1 VKAIRIHRF
10 GGPEVLQLEEVPEPR
25 CGPDDVRVAVH
36 ATSVNPVDFKIR
48 NGDQRAVVWIRKP
61 FTPGMDASGVVLEVG
76 AHVKSFAVGDEVFS
90 TPSHLRQGTC
100 AEEVVIRANEVA
112 RKPQNLTHLEAASLP
127 LVLMTAWY
135 CFVKSARLKAG
146 QTVLVQAGAGGVGS
160 VAIQLAR
167 ALSAG
172 EVWATCSGRNVE
184 LVRSLGAT
192 AIDYTKEDY
201 RQVASG
207 CDVVLD
213 SLGGDEL
220 WKAVQTVRRGGHV
233 SCITPSFP
241 QLVKQFG
248 PWGAMPVFG
257 AWAVGAMAWP
267 WLSRQVTVR
276 FVTRFAH
283 GDILQSLV
291 PLIEAGKLRPVVD
304 RVFPLAALAEAHR
317 YLETGRARGKV
328 VIQVR

>member
-1 VKAIRIHRF
+1 MKAIRIHRF
-10 GGPEVLQLEEVPEPR
+10 GGPEVLQLEEIPVPT
-25 CGPDDVRVAVH
+25 CGPNDLRIAVH

-48 NGDQRAVVWIRKP
+48 EGVQRAVVWISKP
-61 FTPGMDASGVVLEVG
+61 FTPGMDLSGVVLEVG
-76 AHVKSFAVGDEVFS
+76 QNVKTFAVGDEVIS

-100 AEEVVIRANEVA
+100 AEEVVVRASEVA
-112 RKPQNLTHLEAASLP
+112 RKPKNLSHEEAASLP

-135 CFVKSARLKAG
+135 CFVKSARLKPGAK
-146 QTVLVQAGAGGVGS
+146 VLVQAGSGGVGS

-167 ALSAG
+167 ALGAA
-172 EVWATCSGRNVE
+172 EVWATCSTRNVE

-192 AIDYTKEDY
+192 PIDYTKEDY
-201 RQVASG
+201 RQVANG

-241 QLVKQFG
+241 QLVKKFG
-248 PWGAMPVFG
+248 PYGAMPVFG
-257 AWAVGAMAWP
+257 VWALWAMAWP
-267 WLSRQVTVR
+267 LISRFVSVR

-283 GDILQSLV
+283 GDVLQSLV
-291 PLIEAGKLRPVVD
+291 PLIEDGKIKPVID
-304 RVFPLAALAEAHR
+304 RVFPLAETAEAHR

-328 VIQVR
+328 VIKVR